1 MELKGLTSVILE
13 STVFED
19 NNVAIATAN
28 AVKMTPRTKH
38 IVVEYHFFKSRIGAD
53 KVILLEKIDTLIQR
67 ADILT
72 KGMAPE
78 KFAVMKELMCRW

>member
-19 NNVAIATAN
+19 NNGAIATAN

-38 IVVEYHFFKSRIGAD
+38 IGVEYHFFKSHIGAD

-72 KGMAPE
+72 KGMAPK
-78 KFAVMKELMCRW
+78 KFDAMKKLMCRW